1 MKKNF
6 SLLIVFILLSGC
18 FGSIAFLGP
27 ASTTVA
33 SSASGNIARGAFT
46 SSVSYGI
53 KKQTGKLP
61 SEHVIAYAKKGNKEL
76 KDDRCIKFIEAT
88 KSKTCEALNKKIDK
102 TKIKIAKVKKSI
114 FDKSK
119 LEDLAKKSGI
129 SRR

>member
-18 FGSIAFLGP
+18 LGSIAFLGP
-27 ASTTVA
+27 ASTTAA
-33 SSASGNIARGAFT
+33 SGASGNIARGAFT

-61 SEHVIAYAKKGNKEL
+61 SEHVVAYAKKSNIAL
-76 KDDRCIKFIEAT
+76 KDDKCIKFIEAT
-88 KSKTCEALNKKIDK
+88 KSKTCEALNKKIKD
-102 TKIKIAKVKKSI
+102 TKIKLVEVKKSI

-129 SRR
+129 TQR

>member
-1 MKKNF
+1 MNKILILI
-6 SLLIVFILLSGC
+6 SLTIILNGC
-18 FGSIAFLGP
+18 ANSLAFLGP
-27 ASTTVA
+27 ASSVA
-33 SSASGNIARGAFT
+33 QGGNIAQSAM
-46 SSVSYGI
+46 SSVVSYGI

-61 SEHVIAYAKKGNKEL
+61 SEHVIAYAKKGSKEL
-76 KDDRCIKFIEAT
+76 KDDKCIKFIEAT